1 MDDLL
6 AALALVFVIEG
17 VLPFVSPRSW
27 RQAMSQ
33 AVSMDDRGLRL
44 MGLLSMLVGCLVLYL
59 VR

>member
-44 MGLLSMLVGCLVLYL
+44 MGLLSMLVGCLALYL

>member
-27 RQAMSQ
+27 REAMSQ
-33 AVSMDDRGLRL
+33 AVRMDDRALRL
-44 MGLLSMLVGCLVLYL
+44 MGLLSMLAGCLALYL

>member
-27 RQAMSQ
+27 REAMSQ
-33 AVSMDDRGLRL
+33 ALRMDDRALRL
-44 MGLLSMLVGCLVLYL
+44 MGLLSMLAGCLALYL